1 MAQSNMTRTV
11 GLALEGGG
19 YRGMYTAGVLDVW
32 MEHGLTCDH
41 MVGVSAGAAFG
52 YNFKSRQIGRAIRYN
67 KAYCA
72 DKRYAGVA
80 SWLRTGDMFNA
91 DFAYHE
97 VPIERDP
104 IDLEAYR
111 ACPMRFTCVCT
122 DIETGKAV
130 YHDLPYGDERDI
142 EWIRASSAIPVA
154 TRPVAIDGHKYLD
167 GGVADSIP
175 SAWLFAQGYDRNIVV
190 LTQPAGFV
198 KQPNSVMPMLRRVF
212 RHYPEFVAALEHRH
226 EVYNATLDDLARREA
241 AGEIFVVRPS
251 ESVKVPSLCRE
262 PDELERI
269 YQIGRR
275 DAEATLPELIRAERL
290 NGLVVSSG
298 QGFLHLHALAGPDWP
313 EVAQLPLFVPSPRV
327 YEMARAAGAEKVV
340 DCRGASAAAL
350 LVALGSY
357 PVPTL

>member
-1 MAQSNMTRTV
+1 MAQSNTTRTV

-104 IDLEAYR
+104 IDLETYR

-130 YHDLPYGDERDI
+130 YHDLPYGDEHDI

-154 TRPVAIDGHKYLD
+154 TRPVAIEGRKYLD

-212 RHYPEFVAALEHRH
+212 HHYPEFVAALEHRH

-241 AGEIFVVRPS
+241 AGDIFVVRPS

-275 DAEATLPELIRAERL
+275 DAEATLPALEAY
-290 NGLVVSSG
+290 
-298 QGFLHLHALAGPDWP
+298 LAG
-313 EVAQLPLFVPSPRV
+313 
-327 YEMARAAGAEKVV
+327 
-340 DCRGASAAAL
+340 
-350 LVALGSY
+350 
-357 PVPTL
+357 

>member
-72 DKRYAGVA
+72 DKRYASVT
-80 SWLRTGDMFNA
+80 SWLRTGDMYNA

-122 DIETGKAV
+122 DIESTMTCLMAM
-130 YHDLPYGDERDI
+130 
-142 EWIRASSAIPVA
+142 SAISSGSGRRRLFLWRRVPLLL
-154 TRPVAIDGHKYLD
+154 TDI
-167 GGVADSIP
+167 SILMV
-175 SAWLFAQGYDRNIVV
+175 AWLIQF
-190 LTQPAGFV
+190 P
-198 KQPNSVMPMLRRVF
+198 
-212 RHYPEFVAALEHRH
+212 
-226 EVYNATLDDLARREA
+226 
-241 AGEIFVVRPS
+241 
-251 ESVKVPSLCRE
+251 
-262 PDELERI
+262 
-269 YQIGRR
+269 
-275 DAEATLPELIRAERL
+275 
-290 NGLVVSSG
+290 
-298 QGFLHLHALAGPDWP
+298 
-313 EVAQLPLFVPSPRV
+313 
-327 YEMARAAGAEKVV
+327 
-340 DCRGASAAAL
+340 
-350 LVALGSY
+350 ALGCLHRGTTAISWY
-357 PVPTL
+357 SRSRRAL

>member
-72 DKRYAGVA
+72 DKRYASVYQAGCEPA
-80 SWLRTGDMFNA
+80 ICSM
-91 DFAYHE
+91 
-97 VPIERDP
+97 PILP
-104 IDLEAYR
+104 ITRCL
-111 ACPMRFTCVCT
+111 
-122 DIETGKAV
+122 
-130 YHDLPYGDERDI
+130 
-142 EWIRASSAIPVA
+142 SSAIPSTWRHIAPAPCDLRACVPISRRA
-154 TRPVAIDGHKYLD
+154 RPSTTTCPMAMSAISSGSGRRRRFPWRRVLSPLRAAKYLD

-241 AGEIFVVRPS
+241 AGEIF
-251 ESVKVPSLCRE
+251 CGAA
-262 PDELERI
+262 ERI
-269 YQIGRR
+269 GEG
-275 DAEATLPELIRAERL
+275 A
-290 NGLVVSSG
+290 
-298 QGFLHLHALAGPDWP
+298 
-313 EVAQLPLFVPSPRV
+313 VAVPRT
-327 YEMARAAGAEKVV
+327 G
-340 DCRGASAAAL
+340 
-350 LVALGSY
+350 
-357 PVPTL
+357 

>member
-1 MAQSNMTRTV
+1 MALPKTAHTV

-67 KAYCA
+67 KAYCD
-72 DKRYAGVA
+72 DKRYASVA

-91 DFAYHE
+91 EFAYHE
-97 VPIERDP
+97 VPIELDP
-104 IDLEAYR
+104 IDLDAYR
-111 ACPMRFTCVCT
+111 ANPMRFTCVCT
-122 DIETGKAV
+122 DIETGEAV
-130 YHDLPYGDERDI
+130 YRDLPYGDERDI

-154 TRPVAIDGHKYLD
+154 TRPVAIDGHRYLD

-175 SAWLFAQGYDRNIVV
+175 SAWLFAQGYDRNVVV

-198 KQPNSVMPMLRRVF
+198 KQANSLMPMLRRAF
-212 RHYPEFVAALEHRH
+212 CRYPKFVAALRDRH

-275 DAEATLPELIRAERL
+275 DAEATLPALEAY
-290 NGLVVSSG
+290 
-298 QGFLHLHALAGPDWP
+298 LAG
-313 EVAQLPLFVPSPRV
+313 
-327 YEMARAAGAEKVV
+327 
-340 DCRGASAAAL
+340 
-350 LVALGSY
+350 
-357 PVPTL
+357 

>member
-52 YNFKSRQIGRAIRYN
+52 YSFKSRQIGRAIRYN

-175 SAWLFAQGYDRNIVV
+175 SAWLC
-190 LTQPAGFV
+190 
-198 KQPNSVMPMLRRVF
+198 LRRGMTAISWYS
-212 RHYPEFVAALEHRH
+212 RSRRAL
-226 EVYNATLDDLARREA
+226 
-241 AGEIFVVRPS
+241 
-251 ESVKVPSLCRE
+251 
-262 PDELERI
+262 
-269 YQIGRR
+269 
-275 DAEATLPELIRAERL
+275 
-290 NGLVVSSG
+290 
-298 QGFLHLHALAGPDWP
+298 
-313 EVAQLPLFVPSPRV
+313 
-327 YEMARAAGAEKVV
+327 
-340 DCRGASAAAL
+340 
-350 LVALGSY
+350 
-357 PVPTL
+357 

>member
-1 MAQSNMTRTV
+1 MAQPDTTPTV

-72 DKRYAGVA
+72 NKRYASVT

-91 DFAYHE
+91 EFAYHE

-122 DIETGKAV
+122 DLKSGQAV
-130 YHDLPYGDERDI
+130 YHDLPYGDEHDI

-154 TRPVAIDGHKYLD
+154 TRPVAIEGHKYLD

-175 SAWLFAQGYDRNIVV
+175 SAWLFAQGYDRNVVV

-198 KQPNSVMPMLRRVF
+198 KQPNSVMPMLRRVY

-262 PDELERI
+262 PEELERI

-275 DAEATLPELIRAERL
+275 DAEATLPALEAY
-290 NGLVVSSG
+290 
-298 QGFLHLHALAGPDWP
+298 LAG
-313 EVAQLPLFVPSPRV
+313 
-327 YEMARAAGAEKVV
+327 
-340 DCRGASAAAL
+340 
-350 LVALGSY
+350 
-357 PVPTL
+357 

>member
-1 MAQSNMTRTV
+1 MFDKNATGTIYVDGYTCPGLKRRNGDGRMAQSKYD
-11 GLALEGGG
+11 AHGGAG
-19 YRGMYTAGVLDVW
+19 ARGRRLPRYVYGGRARRLD
-32 MEHGLTCDH
+32 GARFDLRPH

-72 DKRYAGVA
+72 DKRYASVT

-142 EWIRASSAIPVA
+142 EWSGRRRQFPVA
-154 TRPVAIDGHKYLD
+154 TRPVAIEAASTWMAAWLIP
-167 GGVADSIP
+167 IP
-175 SAWLFAQGYDRNIVV
+175 SAWLFAQGM
-190 LTQPAGFV
+190 TQYRGAHAPAGLV

-241 AGEIFVVRPS
+241 AGRY
-251 ESVKVPSLCRE
+251 LCGAS
-262 PDELERI
+262 ERI
-269 YQIGRR
+269 GES
-275 DAEATLPELIRAERL
+275 AVAVPRAR
-290 NGLVVSSG
+290 
-298 QGFLHLHALAGPDWP
+298 
-313 EVAQLPLFVPSPRV
+313 
-327 YEMARAAGAEKVV
+327 
-340 DCRGASAAAL
+340 
-350 LVALGSY
+350 
-357 PVPTL
+357 

>member
-1 MAQSNMTRTV
+1 
-11 GLALEGGG
+11 
-19 YRGMYTAGVLDVW
+19 
-32 MEHGLTCDH
+32 
-41 MVGVSAGAAFG
+41 
-52 YNFKSRQIGRAIRYN
+52 
-67 KAYCA
+67 
-72 DKRYAGVA
+72 
-80 SWLRTGDMFNA
+80 MFNA

-130 YHDLPYGDERDI
+130 YHDLPYGDEQGYRVDPGVVGDS
-142 EWIRASSAIPVA
+142 RGDASLLLLK
-154 TRPVAIDGHKYLD
+154 GHKYLD

-241 AGEIFVVRPS
+241 AGEVFVVRPS

-269 YQIGRR
+269 YQVGRH
-275 DAEATLPELIRAERL
+275 DAAATLPALEAYLAE
-290 NGLVVSSG
+290 
-298 QGFLHLHALAGPDWP
+298 
-313 EVAQLPLFVPSPRV
+313 
-327 YEMARAAGAEKVV
+327 
-340 DCRGASAAAL
+340 
-350 LVALGSY
+350 
-357 PVPTL
+357 

>member
-1 MAQSNMTRTV
+1 MAQPTMTRTV

-72 DKRYAGVA
+72 DKRYAGVV

-198 KQPNSVMPMLRRVF
+198 KQSNSMMPMLRRVF

-241 AGEIFVVRPS
+241 AGEIIVVRPS
-251 ESVKVPSLCRE
+251 
-262 PDELERI
+262 RI
-269 YQIGRR
+269 GEG
-275 DAEATLPELIRAERL
+275 A
-290 NGLVVSSG
+290 
-298 QGFLHLHALAGPDWP
+298 
-313 EVAQLPLFVPSPRV
+313 VAMP
-327 YEMARAAGAEKVV
+327 
-340 DCRGASAAAL
+340 
-350 LVALGSY
+350 
-357 PVPTL
+357 

>member
-1 MAQSNMTRTV
+1 MAQPDTTRTV

-72 DKRYAGVA
+72 DKRYASVT

-97 VPIERDP
+97 VPLKRDP

-122 DIETGKAV
+122 DIETGEAV

-154 TRPVAIDGHKYLD
+154 TKPVRIEAYLQDVAVALVMPKDVVAVLKVIDVDKSHGD
-167 GGVADSIP
+167 GQFLLPELLEGTDKAAAVAKSGKLVGKGGPDQIVLTFKKVADGLFERLGVIADSIH
-175 SAWLFAQGYDRNIVV
+175 VV
-190 LTQPAGFV
+190 SGFLR
-198 KQPNSVMPMLRRVF
+198 SGELRRASSLCTRV
-212 RHYPEFVAALEHRH
+212 
-226 EVYNATLDDLARREA
+226 
-241 AGEIFVVRPS
+241 VVRRFTCIQAPA
-251 ESVKVPSLCRE
+251 SLRCWVN
-262 PDELERI
+262 
-269 YQIGRR
+269 
-275 DAEATLPELIRAERL
+275 LPA
-290 NGLVVSSG
+290 NVCS
-298 QGFLHLHALAGPDWP
+298 
-313 EVAQLPLFVPSPRV
+313 
-327 YEMARAAGAEKVV
+327 
-340 DCRGASAAAL
+340 
-350 LVALGSY
+350 
-357 PVPTL
+357 

>member
-1 MAQSNMTRTV
+1 MAQSNMTSTV

-67 KAYCA
+67 KVYCT
-72 DKRYAGVA
+72 DKRYASVT

-130 YHDLPYGDERDI
+130 YHDLPMATSGI
-142 EWIRASSAIPVA
+142 SSGSGHRRRFPWRRVPLLLTGISIWMVAWPILFPVH
-154 TRPVAIDGHKYLD
+154 GC
-167 GGVADSIP
+167 
-175 SAWLFAQGYDRNIVV
+175 
-190 LTQPAGFV
+190 
-198 KQPNSVMPMLRRVF
+198 LRRGMTAISWCS
-212 RHYPEFVAALEHRH
+212 RSRRAL
-226 EVYNATLDDLARREA
+226 
-241 AGEIFVVRPS
+241 
-251 ESVKVPSLCRE
+251 
-262 PDELERI
+262 
-269 YQIGRR
+269 
-275 DAEATLPELIRAERL
+275 
-290 NGLVVSSG
+290 
-298 QGFLHLHALAGPDWP
+298 
-313 EVAQLPLFVPSPRV
+313 
-327 YEMARAAGAEKVV
+327 
-340 DCRGASAAAL
+340 
-350 LVALGSY
+350 
-357 PVPTL
+357 